1 VDNYGDAGD
10 SAGSHPQVDP
20 GPEISSAEGGLH
32 PHRHGDAFPF
42 THQHGMSVI
51 HNPQPL
57 LPLLNTLLSTSL
69 VSDWG
74 HGRKDK
80 LR

>member
-1 VDNYGDAGD
+1 MDNYGDAGD
-10 SAGSHPQVDP
+10 SAGTHPQVAP
-20 GPEISSAEGGLH
+20 GPDISSAEGGLH
-32 PHRHGDAFPF
+32 PHRHGDAVPSI
-42 THQHGMSVI
+42 HQDRMRVI

-57 LPLLNTLLSTSL
+57 LPLLDIFLSFSL
-69 VSDWG
+69 VNDWG